1 MVKLST
7 LICVLHFRLC
17 SRKILRFLRK
27 GTFINHMSMVIGR
40 EGSSEMLKICSE
52 QGGRGPVKC
61 SEFAQTK
68 KLEQKIAFYSH

>member
-1 MVKLST
+1 MTKNDLEMTFNDLQMT
-7 LICVLHFRLC
+7 LRTKTTAPLM
-17 SRKILRFLRK
+17 

>member
-1 MVKLST
+1 MYIAFIIRQIVNT
-7 LICVLHFRLC
+7 CIGE
-17 SRKILRFLRK
+17 

>member
-1 MVKLST
+1 MKL
-7 LICVLHFRLC
+7 
-17 SRKILRFLRK
+17 FLSHEEGYGS

-40 EGSSEMLKICSE
+40 EGSCEMLKICSE

>member
-1 MVKLST
+1 MGQTGPENGDGHFLS
-7 LICVLHFRLC
+7 IFDNNN
-17 SRKILRFLRK
+17 RK

>member
-1 MVKLST
+1 MSFFDGIEETVKKYDNS
-7 LICVLHFRLC
+7 
-17 SRKILRFLRK
+17 FLEYK